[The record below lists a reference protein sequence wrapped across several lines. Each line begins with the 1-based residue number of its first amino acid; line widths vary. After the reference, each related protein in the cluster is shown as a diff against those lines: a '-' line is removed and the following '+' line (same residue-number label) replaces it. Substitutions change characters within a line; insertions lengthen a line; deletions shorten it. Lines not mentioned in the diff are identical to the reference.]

1 MKKKYKIFL
10 AILLLLYPVYKG
22 VREIFWVRHSSY
34 TIDNTINIKLRI
46 DDGILGFQ
54 DFDND
59 KTITIFNSSTKA
71 KYKTSYVSLE
81 SNLYFY
87 IDTVNARKVLSIVD
101 QFAGQNIYDYSTLSL
116 INNDDCFKEFGGCG
130 GCNDSCLA
138 RLGKPYLTYDND
150 GFHK

>member
-1 MKKKYKIFL
+1 MKLFWEVKAREREKELTMFL
-10 AILLLLYPVYKG
+10 LHWIWWCCCEK
-22 VREIFWVRHSSY
+22 
-34 TIDNTINIKLRI
+34 
-46 DDGILGFQ
+46 
-54 DFDND
+54 

-101 QFAGQNIYDYSTLSL
+101 QFAGQNVYDYSTLSL